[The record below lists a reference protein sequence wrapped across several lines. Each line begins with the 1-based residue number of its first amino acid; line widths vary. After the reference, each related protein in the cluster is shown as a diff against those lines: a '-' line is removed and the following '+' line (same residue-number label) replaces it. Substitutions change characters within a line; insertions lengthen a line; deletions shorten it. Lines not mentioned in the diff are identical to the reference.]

1 MQRPSV
7 AEAHGRF
14 RGEQSH
20 GFMYDV
26 DGVEVASHKSDT
38 VYSLIRI
45 LWNICVFRYGPQA
58 LPDSRSTLPW
68 IVFLHLLVGTG
79 YNLPFTDLPHALQLE
94 LATLLFSYAFVR
106 LVLLL
111 SHRNERFEKALGAL
125 LGSDVIISA
134 VGLFLEVI
142 LAQGLELQALWSS
155 TSLLL
160 MAWSFI
166 VAAHIFRH
174 VFAVGFAVG
183 IIIAFAFFFTNL
195 VFMVL
200 VQGGLGGGA

>member
-1 MQRPSV
+1 LL
-7 AEAHGRF
+7 
-14 RGEQSH
+14 
-20 GFMYDV
+20 YDV
-26 DGVEVASHKSDT
+26 DGYDVAIHKSET
-38 VYSLIRI
+38 VYRLILT
-45 LWNICVFRYGPQA
+45 LWNICVFRFGPQA
-58 LPDSRSTLPW
+58 LPDAKSALPW
-68 IVFLHLLVGTG
+68 IVLLHLVVGTG

-94 LATLLFSYAFVR
+94 LASLLFSYAFVR

-111 SHRNERFEKALGAL
+111 SHHSERFDKALGAL
-125 LGSDVIISA
+125 LGSDVIIST
-134 VGLFLEVI
+134 VGLLLEVV
-142 LAQGLELQALWSS
+142 LAQGLELQDLWSS

-160 MAWSFI
+160 MAWSFL